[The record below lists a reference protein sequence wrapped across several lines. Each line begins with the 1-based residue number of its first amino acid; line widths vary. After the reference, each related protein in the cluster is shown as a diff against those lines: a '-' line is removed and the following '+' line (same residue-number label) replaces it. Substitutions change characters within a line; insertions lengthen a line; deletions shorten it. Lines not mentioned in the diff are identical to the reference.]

1 MIALAADGLGVGE
14 KNSVDK
20 SSSYATTQKPLLNAV
35 AVVPRQSSNTSML
48 QQMPTDFGDRT
59 STERN

>member
-1 MIALAADGLGVGE
+1 MTDDCVSGLMDLAWG
-14 KNSVDK
+14 KRIM
-20 SSSYATTQKPLLNAV
+20 SYATTQKPLLNAV
-35 AVVPRQSSNTSML
+35 AVVLRQSSNTSML